1 MGKGAQVNPLSSDK
15 PMANPVNYIGLAA
28 WKFVPEEPRHNTFHN
43 AIARAKLP
51 DNSHVQ
57 YLGLKNTFYTDWVT
71 QVLPDTVLK
80 RFPYISPRSFR
91 QVSEALKLDV
101 EKPTIIFMFEGSFLW
116 ALLLKLLGR
125 TLENSAVICNLF
137 PASGHQ
143 NLLFEG
149 SVIRPSY
156 RLLLKYFYSQKNLIL
171 TFDTYLMQAKV
182 NKALGENV
190 IQGRFP
196 LPSALNFRQASKGF
210 SNGHSRVLVNMR
222 NFDVEKLHKYLEA
235 SCKDCV
241 FVFPRG
247 PLASEP
253 LWNKFHS
260 YQNVVFDEASVPLDQ
275 YQDYIDQF
283 DYMIFLY
290 EPSID
295 SSGKLLDALVRNIPV
310 CLPRQSTEW
319 VEIAQA
325 DGRLFTYEWGSEIEV
340 LKAFY
345 HPNFS
350 GNSLMHEPDF
360 TPSKS
365 LARMRLMAADGI
377 ARSRQNST
385 LFRVNTYFFIS
396 LHWLISLTAS
406 AIYSLSLKV
415 GLK

>member
-1 MGKGAQVNPLSSDK
+1 MGTGAQVNPLSSGK
-15 PMANPVNYIGLAA
+15 PMTDPVNYIGLAA
-28 WKFVPEEPRHNTFHN
+28 WRFVPEEPRHNTFHN
-43 AIARAKLP
+43 AIASTKLS

-80 RFPYISPRSFR
+80 RFPYMSPRSFR
-91 QVSEALKLDV
+91 RVSEALKLDAG
-101 EKPTIIFMFEGSFLW
+101 KPTIIFMFEGSFLW

-125 TLENSAVICNLF
+125 TIGNSAVICNLF

-143 NLLFEG
+143 KLLFKG

-156 RLLLKYFYSQKNLIL
+156 RLLLKYFYPRKNLIL
-171 TFDTYLMQAKV
+171 TFDTHLMQSKV
-182 NKALGENV
+182 NRDLGEDV

-196 LPSALNFRQASKGF
+196 LPSALSFRQAPIRF

-222 NFDVEKLHKYLEA
+222 NFDVEKLHKYLEN

-253 LWNKFHS
+253 LWKKFGS
-260 YQNVVFDEASVPLDQ
+260 YENVVFDETSVPLDQ

-325 DGRLFTYEWGSEIEV
+325 DGRSFTYEWGSEIEV

-385 LFRVNTYFFIS
+385 LFKVNTYFFIS
-396 LHWLISLTAS
+396 LHWLISFTAS
-406 AIYSLSLKV
+406 ALYSLWLKFRF
-415 GLK
+415 K